1 MKTIIT
7 SNRYSTLAKPDM
19 ELARAGAPSSRHHP
33 ELPANGC
40 TFEHNIR
47 KMSVVNMEAALAC
60 WKSIENNRVI
70 HCSHSFRSRVS
81 GEIRITPTRLGEFP
95 QNLARHLLLKS
106 RLKSIS
112 SRLT

>member
-7 SNRYSTLAKPDM
+7 SNRYSTQAKPDM
-19 ELARAGAPSSRHHP
+19 ELARAGVSSSRHH
-33 ELPANGC
+33 LPANSC
-40 TFEHNIR
+40 TIEHNIR

-70 HCSHSFRSRVS
+70 YCSHSFRSRVS

-95 QNLARHLLLKS
+95 QNLARHLL
-106 RLKSIS
+106 RGE
-112 SRLT
+112 